1 VKEISCRCIGRY
13 FTMYFS
19 WCVLGAALLCISHR
33 VTVKNTLFEDGDGG
47 NIFLHLKKNYY

>member
-1 VKEISCRCIGRY
+1 VKEISCRCIGRC